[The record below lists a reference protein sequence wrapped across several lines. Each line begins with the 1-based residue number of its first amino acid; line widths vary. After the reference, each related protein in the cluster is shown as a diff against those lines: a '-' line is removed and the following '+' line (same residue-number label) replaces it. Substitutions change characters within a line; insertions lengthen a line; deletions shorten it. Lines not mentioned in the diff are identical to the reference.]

1 MAASPAWVP
10 WEIKPITW
18 HYTHRNLLPQIIWR
32 ESKHKHISSFGHSWD
47 GLFERRRRVRMRR
60 KKVVAAERIRK
71 SEGRSEGHNVGEWRW
86 DTVSERVESSND
98 GAGRRAFCLFL
109 PPCLCPPRH
118 SKFSAFESRGSRGF
132 PGKDVHRF
140 LLLDRPFEQ
149 QPTWQSEPYY
159 A

>member
-32 ESKHKHISSFGHSWD
+32 ESKHKHISSFGHLWD
-47 GLFERRRRVRMRR
+47 GPFERQKRGRGGEIRE
-60 KKVVAAERIRK
+60 ERESSRLRELEIAKERNA
-71 SEGRSEGHNVGEWRW
+71 GWRW
-86 DTVSERVESSND
+86 DTVSERAESSD
-98 GAGRRAFCLFL
+98 DCAGRRAFSLFL
-109 PPCLCPPRH
+109 PPCSRPPTH
-118 SKFSAFESRGSRGF
+118 SRFSAFESRGSRGF

-140 LLLDRPFEQ
+140 LLLDRLFEQ
-149 QPTWQSEPYY
+149 QPTRQFEPYY